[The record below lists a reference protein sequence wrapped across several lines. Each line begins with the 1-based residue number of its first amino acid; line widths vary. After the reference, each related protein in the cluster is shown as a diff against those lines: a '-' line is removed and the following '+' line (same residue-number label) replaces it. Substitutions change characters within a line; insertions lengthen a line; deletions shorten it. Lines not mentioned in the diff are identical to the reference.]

1 MAAEVWKSAKA
12 TLAKHWESAKKAV
25 ILEIP
30 IEYSRRGKLYMQ
42 QELYTHSRSI
52 LKSM

>member
-25 ILEIP
+25 ILEIATG
-30 IEYSRRGKLYMQ
+30 IVYSQ
-42 QELYTHSRSI
+42 QVNT
-52 LKSM
+52 